1 MKRLPH
7 RFLCVLALS
16 ALATSA
22 GAHPGMHET
31 VEALSKQIEEAPGNQ
46 TLYIERGIA
55 YSEDRLLGPA
65 RADFRKAETLGD
77 PVLVAFDLGVL
88 HYRAGDYEQARASL
102 TRYLAR
108 FPGHARALEYRA
120 RAAREAGDARAAIA
134 DFEAVFALRDD
145 VNPGS
150 YLSAAELL
158 RELPDGGV
166 DAALA
171 QLDRGMEKL
180 GVIPQLQQRAIAL
193 ERERQ
198 DLDAALARHGTL
210 AAALARSPS
219 WRVERAELL
228 LELGR
233 PEEAAQELEEAS
245 AALAARRPTPAG
257 AELGTRITALS
268 RALDG

>member
-1 MKRLPH
+1 MRPWP
-7 RFLCVLALS
+7 RGFLCLLTLS

-22 GAHPGMHET
+22 AAHPGMHET
-31 VEALSKQIEEAPGNQ
+31 VEVLSKQIQEAPESQ

-65 RADFRKAETLGD
+65 LADFRKAETLGD
-77 PVLVAFDLGVL
+77 PVRVAFDLGVL
-88 HYRAGDYEQARASL
+88 HYRAGDYVEARAAL
-102 TRYLAR
+102 TRYLER
-108 FPGHARALEYRA
+108 FPEHTRALEYRA

-134 DFEAVFALRDD
+134 DFEAVFVLRDD

-166 DAALA
+166 EAALA
-171 QLDRGMEKL
+171 QLDRGMEQL

-193 ERERQ
+193 ERDRQ
-198 DLDAALARHGTL
+198 DFEAALARHETL
-210 AAALARSPS
+210 AAPLPRSPS
-219 WRVERAELL
+219 WRVGRAELL

-233 PEEAAQELEEAS
+233 PEEAAGELEEAATS
-245 AALAARRPTPAG
+245 LAARRPTPAS
-257 AELGTRITALS
+257 AELGARIKALS
-268 RALDG
+268 QAVEG